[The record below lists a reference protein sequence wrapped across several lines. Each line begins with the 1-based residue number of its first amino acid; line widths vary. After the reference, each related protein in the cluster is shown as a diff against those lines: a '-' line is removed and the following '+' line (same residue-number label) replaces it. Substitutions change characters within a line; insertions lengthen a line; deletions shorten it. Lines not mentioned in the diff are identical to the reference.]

1 MICMA
6 ILWSRQVCTYW
17 YILIHIDT
25 YWYILIDIDTFFV
38 CSIEVLFYIC
48 TFHGST
54 ETSKMTWCFGHRI
67 PSDSH
72 GIPMAT
78 KKPSPSRQAHM
89 DSKCFSQPTSW
100 ASSDST
106 NFKIFQDSIKTP
118 FRPDNF
124 SKSVAP
130 IFWGIQHVHICSIL
144 KPPKNLLSTRHHTTS
159 SPMAPPMPWSAR
171 SRVECRMAF
180 DIFPRCLGLG
190 GWDDIPMESSHS

>member
-1 MICMA
+1 MFYRSS
-6 ILWSRQVCTYW
+6 ILYLHIPWKYGDFQDDLVFWSSDP
-17 YILIHIDT
+17 IG
-25 YWYILIDIDTFFV
+25 F
-38 CSIEVLFYIC
+38 
-48 TFHGST
+48 
-54 ETSKMTWCFGHRI
+54 

-130 IFWGIQHVHICSIL
+130 IF
-144 KPPKNLLSTRHHTTS
+144 
-159 SPMAPPMPWSAR
+159 
-171 SRVECRMAF
+171 
-180 DIFPRCLGLG
+180 
-190 GWDDIPMESSHS
+190 